1 MRRWTSRLL
10 VALCGLIVLAAIV
23 LVDASYEDQA
33 HQSPRLAR
41 FVPLLSESIE
51 PSRGFVTTQLAV
63 SVRVIGAARE
73 GEPLSASSA

>member
-51 PSRGFVTTQLAV
+51 PSVGL
-63 SVRVIGAARE
+63 
-73 GEPLSASSA
+73 